1 MTAVFAGD
9 IGTEF
14 ILDCGVD
21 ISTATVRKIIVRK
34 PVTGERVEWTAIAEG
49 TTAIK
54 YTTILGDIS
63 TAGIMTVQA
72 YIEMPT
78 WKGYGSKVNVTIN
91 SPI

>member
-34 PVTGERVEWTAIAEG
+34 PVTGERVEWIASAEG
-49 TTAIK
+49 TNSIK
-54 YTTILGDIS
+54 YTTVDGDIS
-63 TAGIMTVQA
+63 SAGIMTLQA
-72 YIEMPT
+72 YVEMPT
-78 WKGYGSKVNVTIN
+78 WKGYGGKVNVTVN
-91 SPI
+91 TPL

>member
-1 MTAVFAGD
+1 MTTIFVGD
-9 IGTEF
+9 VGTEF

-34 PVTGERVEWTAIAEG
+34 PITGERVEWSAVAEG
-49 TTAIK
+49 TTSIK

-63 TAGIMTVQA
+63 SAGIMTLQS
-72 YIEMPT
+72 YIEMPA
-78 WKGYGSKVNVTIN
+78 WKGYGNKVNITIS

>member
-54 YTTILGDIS
+54 YTTLPGDIS